1 MATVNN
7 FEDLSIWQKS
17 RDICQRVFKFTE
29 AQPSAKDFTF
39 KDQIRRSSG
48 SIMDNIAEGFGRQ
61 GSKEFIQFL
70 SIAQGSCAEVQSQ
83 LYRALDQKYIIEK
96 DFNEIFDFAENYM
109 QYFESRML
117 STNRMLMTEKE
128 FSALDKQVKN
138 YINQCNRKGLSLGS
152 EIILRVLP

>member
-96 DFNEIFDFAENYM
+96 DFNEIFEMTKRVQAGII
-109 QYFESRML
+109 QL
-117 STNRMLMTEKE
+117 SKYLKSTSFKGTK
-128 FSALDKQVKN
+128 FSNPEPKT
-138 YINQCNRKGLSLGS
+138 
-152 EIILRVLP
+152 